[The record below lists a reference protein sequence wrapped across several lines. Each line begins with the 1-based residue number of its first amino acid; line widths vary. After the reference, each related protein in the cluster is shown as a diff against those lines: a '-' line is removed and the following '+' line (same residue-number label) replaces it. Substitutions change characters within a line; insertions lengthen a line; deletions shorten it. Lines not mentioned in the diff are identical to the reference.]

1 MPQPQPQPLPLP
13 QPQLIRFPNPN
24 NEIVDRWIE
33 DPLIDPYSPYDK
45 PKKIELSVHSKSKYV
60 GVYKKVINELLTAI
74 RWDKHKRNENERFL
88 SIQDCKSIKNNL
100 PIIHTFI
107 GNTTIYGGYTR
118 YDHLFIKYFIKRR
131 GLNYDTKYL
140 EDDEI
145 KLYLQTYNAIKR
157 KNGVVVET
165 KKSPKLSSKL
175 FSKSSSFIIDNYT
188 IISDLLYKNVEL
200 GKTDLSIE
208 KLIINLCIDILPIL
222 YMHRSKITEV
232 NYKIALRNK
241 KILQYVLYFNIHNFV
256 EGSVCDDINAFFKK
270 LSNEDAVTKI
280 LLYLTLVKGVNEKDL
295 DTVFTSIRQIVSFL
309 KKKDFNASDVFSYY
323 VFCKMVTIYDTILY
337 LYGDHLTK
345 DIVYKELEDKDNDEI
360 EDKDKDE
367 IANHTSYPYP
377 YCKKDEV
384 DILSLHKI
392 TEFNHQSRKYITT
405 IYYYSEG
412 KKDKKDKSEDKV
424 HYYCYDTVELYNYIL
439 YRISIGTEPVNL
451 YLGRDAKVLSDDNL
465 DDICDNIKK
474 LTKQPTFNS
483 HIDIRNAIKRNR
495 EPLPSISF
503 KLSLVKDVKYTKGT
517 EGYETNSIIGDY
529 NIELTCDICGI
540 LFPINNGIPTDS
552 ERSERSELSSRVMT
566 LPIFK
571 EKEKDAIV
579 KYIIEQIQGEQY
591 EKLNTAK
598 FGKVFPYR
606 EDNKFVDLHPFDL
619 DTKFYYYAIL
629 KEEMIYLKKLSFVE
643 KRATIKKVSVPF
655 NNYVCI
661 VEYTPPPYPSL
672 FYSIKKDGDSVY
684 NNQRLFEN
692 RCRFI
697 DETNEVLTNCLA
709 KHKFVNLD
717 FTLAYKEY
725 LDCILHTLQYLNSI

>member
-1 MPQPQPQPLPLP
+1 MSNPQPQP
-13 QPQLIRFPNPN
+13 QPQLIRFPN

-45 PKKIELSVHSKSKYV
+45 PTKIRLSVHSKSEYV

-74 RWDKHKRNENERFL
+74 WWDKNKRNENERFL

-107 GNTTIYGGYTR
+107 GNTTVYGGYTR

-131 GLNYDTKYL
+131 GLNYDKRYL

-188 IISDLLYKNVEL
+188 IINGLLYKNVEL

-241 KILQYVLYFNIHNFV
+241 KILLYVLYFYIHNFV
-256 EGSVCDDINAFFKK
+256 EGSVRDDINAFFKK
-270 LSNEDAVTKI
+270 LSNEDAVAKI
-280 LLYLTLVKGVNEKDL
+280 LSYLTLVKGVEEKDL
-295 DTVFTSIRQIVSFL
+295 DTVFTSIRQIVSYF
-309 KKKDFNASDVFSYY
+309 KKNENMASNAFSYY
-323 VFCKMVTIYDTILY
+323 VFWKMVTIYDTILY

-345 DIVYKELEDKDNDEI
+345 GIVYKPID
-360 EDKDKDE
+360 DKDKE
-367 IANHTSYPYP
+367 KGKVANRTSYPYP

-384 DILSLHKI
+384 DILSQHKI

-465 DDICDNIKK
+465 DDVCDNIKK
-474 LTKQPTFNS
+474 ITKQPTFNS
-483 HIDIRNAIKRNR
+483 HIDIKNAIKKIKR
-495 EPLPSISF
+495 EQLPSISF
-503 KLSLVKDVKYTKGT
+503 KLSLVKDVKYTEGT
-517 EGYETNSIIGDY
+517 KEYETNSIIGDY

-552 ERSERSELSSRVMT
+552 KSSELSSRVMT

-672 FYSIKKDGDSVY
+672 FYSIIKKDGELAYKDE
-684 NNQRLFEN
+684 RLFEN
-692 RCRFI
+692 GCRFENKEE
-697 DETNEVLTNCLA
+697 DHTDCLGI
-709 KHKFVNLD
+709 HKFIKLK
-717 FTLAYKEY
+717 FTIANKEY
-725 LDCILHTLQYLNSI
+725 LDCILHTLQYLNNK

>member
-1 MPQPQPQPLPLP
+1 MSNPQPQP
-13 QPQLIRFPNPN
+13 QPQLIRFPN

-45 PKKIELSVHSKSKYV
+45 PTKIRLSVHSKSEYV

-74 RWDKHKRNENERFL
+74 WWDKNKRNENERFL

-107 GNTTIYGGYTR
+107 GNTTVYGGYTR

-131 GLNYDTKYL
+131 GLNYDKRYL

-188 IISDLLYKNVEL
+188 IINGLLYKNVEL

-241 KILQYVLYFNIHNFV
+241 KILLYVLYFYIHNFV
-256 EGSVCDDINAFFKK
+256 EGSVRDDINAFFKK
-270 LSNEDAVTKI
+270 LSNEDAVAKI
-280 LLYLTLVKGVNEKDL
+280 LSYLTLVKGVEEKDL
-295 DTVFTSIRQIVSFL
+295 DTVFTSIRQIVSYF
-309 KKKDFNASDVFSYY
+309 KKNENMASDAFVMFMM
-323 VFCKMVTIYDTILY
+323 FIKLIEIYDTILY

-345 DIVYKELEDKDNDEI
+345 GIVYKPID
-360 EDKDKDE
+360 DKDKE
-367 IANHTSYPYP
+367 KGKVANRTSYPYP

-384 DILSLHKI
+384 DILSQHKI

-465 DDICDNIKK
+465 DDVCDNIKK
-474 LTKQPTFNS
+474 ITKQPTFNS
-483 HIDIRNAIKRNR
+483 HIDIKNAIKKIKR
-495 EPLPSISF
+495 EQLPSISF
-503 KLSLVKDVKYTKGT
+503 KLSLVKDVKYTEGT
-517 EGYETNSIIGDY
+517 KEYETNSIIGDY

-552 ERSERSELSSRVMT
+552 KSSELSSRVMT

-571 EKEKDAIV
+571 DKEKDANV
-579 KYIIEQIQGEQY
+579 KDKIEHIQREEQY
-591 EKLNTAK
+591 KLNTAK
-598 FGKVFPYR
+598 VGKVFPYR
-606 EDNKFVDLHPFDL
+606 EDNWFVVLQDFDL
-619 DTKFYYYAIL
+619 NAEFDVVAFKNFYKDAIL
-629 KEEMIYLKKLSFVE
+629 KEEMKYL
-643 KRATIKKVSVPF
+643 TKVSFGKNPKSMTEKPVTF
-655 NNYVCI
+655 KKNYECI
-661 VEYTPPPYPSL
+661 VKYSSPRFPSL
-672 FYSIKKDGDSVY
+672 VYSIKKDGELVY
-684 NNQRLFEN
+684 KDERLFEN
-692 RCRFI
+692 GCRFVNKEE
-697 DETNEVLTNCLA
+697 DHTDCLGIY
-709 KHKFVNLD
+709 KFIKLK
-717 FTLAYKEY
+717 FTIANKEY
-725 LDCILHTLQYLNSI
+725 LDCILHTLQFLNK